1 MASKAKTLDNLDW
14 RILVELQKN
23 ARISAAEIGR
33 QVGLTTP
40 AVAARIAKMEEEG
53 FIEGYRTMLNYT
65 KIGLPV
71 CVFLHF
77 KSTAV
82 KHDDMIKIVDSMP
95 QVQEWHT
102 VTGDNCML
110 LKVAVASTKELE
122 LLLAQLGKYGDTN
135 TSILL
140 SGNTKPRIINRNED

>member
-1 MASKAKTLDNLDW
+1 MTTKAKMLDKLDW
-14 RILVELQKN
+14 RILIELQKN
-23 ARISAAEIGR
+23 ARISDSEIGR
-33 QVGLTTP
+33 QVGLTAP
-40 AVAARIAKMEEEG
+40 AVAARITKMEGEG
-53 FIEGYRTMLNYT
+53 FIEGYRTVLNYT

-77 KSTAV
+77 KSTAI
-82 KHDDMIKIVDSMP
+82 KHDDMVKVVDNMQ

-102 VTGDNCML
+102 VTGENCML

-122 LLLAQLGKYGDTN
+122 VLLAQLGKYGDTN

-140 SGNTKPRIINRNED
+140 SGNKKSKIINGN